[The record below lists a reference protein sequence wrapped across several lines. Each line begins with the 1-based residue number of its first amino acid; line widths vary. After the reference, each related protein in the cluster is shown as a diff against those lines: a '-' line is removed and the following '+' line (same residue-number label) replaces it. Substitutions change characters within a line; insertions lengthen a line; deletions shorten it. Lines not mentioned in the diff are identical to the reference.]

1 MPAPAMTDDGE
12 ALQKLV
18 QNISH
23 AWRSGR
29 TDHLNRYFHDDMVIV
44 APGFARR
51 LTGSRDH

>member
-12 ALQKLV
+12 ALHKLV

-29 TDHLNRYFHDDMVIV
+29 TDDLYRYFH
-44 APGFARR
+44 
-51 LTGSRDH
+51 LTDSKTSGAS